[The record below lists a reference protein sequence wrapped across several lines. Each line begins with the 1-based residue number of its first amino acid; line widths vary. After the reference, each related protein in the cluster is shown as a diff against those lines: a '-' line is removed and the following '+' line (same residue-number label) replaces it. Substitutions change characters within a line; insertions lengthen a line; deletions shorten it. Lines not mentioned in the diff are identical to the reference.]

1 MPEIFEH
8 IDQLGRAPGR
18 VAVAT
23 LVNTRGTTPRKE
35 GAKMLV
41 GEGGGVLGSVTIG
54 GCVDAQVIEETADVL
69 DKNRPRLLELNLGD
83 EEAWEIGL
91 TCGGTI
97 EVSVEPLPPELYV
110 KVREHAARGGHAAIV
125 TRLDSGAK
133 LLLLD
138 DGTSEG
144 TLGEAFLDERF
155 AAEAREAMAAGLS
168 RTLVLEGVRAFVE
181 VIAPPAMLL
190 VVGAS
195 HVAMPLTTLARTLG
209 YRTVVMDGRPR
220 FATSERFPDVDEL
233 RVGIPSEMIRE
244 YALTPS
250 AALVLVAHD
259 YKYDLPVLR
268 HALGTDIG
276 YIGMLG
282 SARRGATI
290 LKFLSDE
297 GVTDAQLKRVRVPIG
312 LDLGAR
318 SAPEIAL
325 AIEPGDLHEEEAGAR
340 LARAVVGDGVE
351 VKGYTGGQWTLTAT
365 RRGLLAIASPA
376 LTDINA
382 HEGIAVFTLFHGQPV
397 EPGETVAKAKVTPL
411 VIAEQ
416 TMVTVEKASRAA
428 GGVLSVRA
436 FRPLTIGAV
445 AREKL
450 EPKQRARFE
459 TALGQKIDWFG
470 SGLLPVRYAG
480 ASARAVAEELEA
492 LRRGGAE
499 VLIVAGASAL
509 DPLDPVFGGLELLG
523 ARMERHGAPA
533 HPGSLL
539 WVARWEGLSVLGM
552 PTCGMFS
559 QATTFDL
566 VFPRL
571 LAGERIGNRE
581 IAELGHGGLL
591 SRDM

>member
-1 MPEIFEH
+1 MPELFEH
-8 IDQLGRAPGR
+8 IDQLRRAPGR

-97 EVSVEPLPPELYV
+97 EVFVEPLTPELYV

-297 GVTDAQLKRVRVPIG
+297 GVTDAQLKRVRVPIR

-325 AIEPGDLHEEEAGAR
+325 AILAEIQA
-340 LARAVVGDGVE
+340 ARA
-351 VKGYTGGQWTLTAT
+351 GGT
-365 RRGLLAIASPA
+365 
-376 LTDINA
+376 
-382 HEGIAVFTLFHGQPV
+382 GQP
-397 EPGETVAKAKVTPL
+397 L
-411 VIAEQ
+411 
-416 TMVTVEKASRAA
+416 
-428 GGVLSVRA
+428 
-436 FRPLTIGAV
+436 
-445 AREKL
+445 
-450 EPKQRARFE
+450 
-459 TALGQKIDWFG
+459 
-470 SGLLPVRYAG
+470 
-480 ASARAVAEELEA
+480 SARVK
-492 LRRGGAE
+492 
-499 VLIVAGASAL
+499 
-509 DPLDPVFGGLELLG
+509 
-523 ARMERHGAPA
+523 AR
-533 HPGSLL
+533 
-539 WVARWEGLSVLGM
+539 
-552 PTCGMFS
+552 
-559 QATTFDL
+559 
-566 VFPRL
+566 
-571 LAGERIGNRE
+571 
-581 IAELGHGGLL
+581 
-591 SRDM
+591 